1 MPRTIRGELRGDGL
15 RVVVL
20 VARWNP
26 EVTDRLLSGALAT
39 LAAAGVREADVTV
52 VEVPGAFELPAAARR
67 VASSGRA
74 DAVVALGCVL
84 RGETRHDEVIA
95 DACARGLV
103 DVASSTG
110 VPVTFGVV
118 TAATRE
124 QALARS
130 DSAAPR
136 GKDGKGGHK
145 GREAAEAAVVLA
157 RALRAFDGAD
167 PS

>member
-1 MPRTIRGELRGDGL
+1 MARTIRGDLRGDGL

-26 EVTDRLLSGALAT
+26 DVTDRLRDGALAA
-39 LAAAGVREADVTV
+39 LSNSGVRDVDVTV
-52 VEVPGAFELPAAARR
+52 VEVPGSFELPAAARR

-84 RGETRHDEVIA
+84 KGETRHDEVIA

-103 DVASSTG
+103 DVAADTG

-118 TAATRE
+118 TAETRE

-130 DSAAPR
+130 DPAAPA
-136 GKDGKGGHK
+136 GKGGHK
-145 GREAAEAAVVLA
+145 GREAAEAAISLA